1 MKILFNYLIFP
12 GFLFSAI
19 VGLMSSWVDRKVSAR
34 VQYRVGPPLLQNF
47 WDIIKL
53 FGKETIVPAQS
64 RVTFLLSPC
73 LGLAS
78 AALVAALL
86 GRAVIDP
93 SSSFIGDLIVVLY
106 LLMIPAISLILGASS
121 SRNPLASVGASR
133 EMKLI
138 LSYELPFI
146 LSIIV
151 VIIKSAGAIQL
162 GQIISHQA
170 LNGSNIFLASGFIS
184 PSGALALFV
193 AIFCIQAKLG
203 IAPFEISEA
212 EQELMG
218 GVLIEYSGLPLAVF
232 KLTKAVLLYSLPLFL
247 VILFLGGDLSWWFI
261 TIKYIALLVVMILIK
276 NTNPRLRIDQAMR
289 FFWSLPLVLAALA
302 VILAILGV

>member
-1 MKILFNYLIFP
+1 
-12 GFLFSAI
+12 
-19 VGLMSSWVDRKVSAR
+19 
-34 VQYRVGPPLLQNF
+34 
-47 WDIIKL
+47 
-53 FGKETIVPAQS
+53 
-64 RVTFLLSPC
+64 
-73 LGLAS
+73 
-78 AALVAALL
+78 
-86 GRAVIDP
+86 
-93 SSSFIGDLIVVLY
+93 
-106 LLMIPAISLILGASS
+106 
-121 SRNPLASVGASR
+121 
-133 EMKLI
+133 MKLI